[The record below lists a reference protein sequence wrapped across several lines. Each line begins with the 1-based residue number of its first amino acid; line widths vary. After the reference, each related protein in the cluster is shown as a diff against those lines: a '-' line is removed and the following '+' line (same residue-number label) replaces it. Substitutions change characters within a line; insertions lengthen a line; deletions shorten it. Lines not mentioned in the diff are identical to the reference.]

1 MKPMIL
7 ERPGNSTGRYNPLW
21 LAIALLSVNHAA
33 SAQSDPQ
40 QLDTLQVTADRA
52 TESDRTVDS
61 DELDRRQATDLQDI
75 FAESPDV
82 AVGGGAP
89 AAQKVYVRGLEDTM
103 LNVSVDGATQA
114 GYLFHHQG
122 RLTVEP
128 ELLKQVD
135 VVAGAGE
142 ATHGP
147 GALGGAIRFM
157 TKDPED
163 LLRPGQNFG
172 ALLKGGY
179 FSNTD
184 GYKASTSLYGR
195 LTDDWSAL
203 ATLTQTDHGDYE
215 DAEGNAQPYT
225 GSERFT
231 GFAKLVGHLTD
242 EQRVRLSYERSEDE
256 AYRLHRP
263 HWRPSA
269 GNAPLDQEVVRETV
283 TGQYGFTSDT
293 NDWLDLD
300 LTLYHTEA
308 SLEHI
313 AGPYGDYI
321 GTMQSQGGDLR
332 NHSQV
337 DALSL
342 TYGVDYR
349 QDEASLHSPLYG
361 TEREEGSVVGLYLQN
376 HYQLTDRLRLS
387 AGTRYDWFELDER
400 LTGNTFS
407 ESGWSPNLGLRF
419 EATEQLTLHGGWAR
433 AIRGTQ
439 VKELYVLDYYRNAED
454 RREEVAEN
462 VELGAT
468 YRSGNL
474 HLAAEV
480 FETRIDDV
488 VGQVER
494 GVLDNLGE
502 LESRGFRA
510 SIGYEWDRLDASL
523 AFSRARPELNG
534 EPLSDDDMA
543 IGTSIG
549 DSWVANVNYQATDD
563 LDLGWTGRFAERLT
577 HVAEGYPEKAGYG
590 VNDLYANWH
599 PLADDRLAL
608 SLRVNNVFDKQHVD
622 HASYGDAGDIAHG
635 LPDPG
640 RDFRLSATYRF

>member
-1 MKPMIL
+1 MKSESSRSCTWP
-7 ERPGNSTGRYNPLW
+7 RNPLW
-21 LAIALLSVNHAA
+21 LAIVLLSA
-33 SAQSDPQ
+33 SSTALAQDTPH
-40 QLDTLQVTADRA
+40 QLDTLQVTAER
-52 TESDRTVDS
+52 TSESDRTVDS
-61 DELDRRQATDLQDI
+61 EELDRRQATDLQDI
-75 FAESPDV
+75 FADMPDV

-103 LNVSVDGATQA
+103 LNVTVDGATQS

-122 RLTVEP
+122 RLLVEP

-142 ATHGP
+142 ATNGP
-147 GALGGAIRFM
+147 GALGGAIRFV

-195 LTDDWSAL
+195 LTDNWSAL
-203 ATLTQTDHGDYE
+203 ATLTQTDHGDYQ
-215 DAEGNAQPYT
+215 DANGNTQPYT
-225 GSERFT
+225 ASERFT
-231 GFAKLVGHLTD
+231 GFGKLVGHLTD
-242 EQRVRLSYERSEDE
+242 EQRVQLSYERSEDE

-263 HWRPSA
+263 HWRPSVR
-269 GNAPLDQEVVRETV
+269 NAPIDQEVIRETV
-283 TGQYGFTSDT
+283 TGNYGFTSSA

-313 AGPYGDYI
+313 DGPFGDYI
-321 GTMQSQGGDLR
+321 GAMQSHGGDLR
-332 NHSQV
+332 NRSQV
-337 DALSL
+337 GDLTL

-349 QDEASLHSPLYG
+349 KDEASLRSPLYG
-361 TEREEGSVVGLYLQN
+361 TDREEGSVVGLYLQN
-376 HYQLTDRLRLS
+376 HYQLTERLRLS
-387 AGTRYDWFELDER
+387 AGARHDWFELDEH
-400 LTGNTFS
+400 LTGNSFS

-419 EATEQLTLHGGWAR
+419 DATEQLTLHGGWAR

-439 VKELYVLDYYRNAED
+439 VKELFVLDYYRNAED
-454 RREEVAEN
+454 RKEEVAEN

-468 YRSGNL
+468 YRHGNL
-474 HLAAEV
+474 YLAAEV

-488 VGQVER
+488 VGQVAPSTL
-494 GVLDNLGE
+494 GNLGE
-502 LESRGFRA
+502 LKTRGFNAR
-510 SIGYEWDRLDASL
+510 IGYDWDRLDASL
-523 AFSRARPELNG
+523 AYSRARPKLDG
-534 EPLSDDDMA
+534 VPLSDDDMA

-549 DSWVANVNYQATDD
+549 DTWVANVNFQATNDI
-563 LDLGWTGRFAERLT
+563 DLGWTGRFAERLT
-577 HVAEGYPEKAGYG
+577 DVADGYPEKAGYG
-590 VNDLYANWH
+590 VNDIYASWR
-599 PLADDRLAL
+599 PLAGDQLTL
-608 SLRVNNVFDKQHVD
+608 SLRVNNVFDKQYFD

>member
-1 MKPMIL
+1 MKSESSRSCTWP
-7 ERPGNSTGRYNPLW
+7 RNPLW
-21 LAIALLSVNHAA
+21 LAIVLLSA
-33 SAQSDPQ
+33 SSTALAQDTPH
-40 QLDTLQVTADRA
+40 QLDTLQVTAER
-52 TESDRTVDS
+52 TSESDRTVDS
-61 DELDRRQATDLQDI
+61 EELDRRQATDLQDI
-75 FAESPDV
+75 FADMPDV

-103 LNVSVDGATQA
+103 LNVTVDGATQS

-122 RLTVEP
+122 RLLVEP

-142 ATHGP
+142 ATNGP
-147 GALGGAIRFM
+147 GALGGAIRFV

-195 LTDDWSAL
+195 LTDNWSAL
-203 ATLTQTDHGDYE
+203 ATLTQTDHGDYQ
-215 DAEGNAQPYT
+215 DANGNTQPYT
-225 GSERFT
+225 TSERFT
-231 GFAKLVGHLTD
+231 GFGKLVGHLTD
-242 EQRVRLSYERSEDE
+242 EQRVQLSYERSEDE

-263 HWRPSA
+263 HWRPSVR
-269 GNAPLDQEVVRETV
+269 NAPTDQEVIRETV
-283 TGQYGFTSDT
+283 TGNYGFTSSA

-313 AGPYGDYI
+313 DGPFGDYI
-321 GTMQSQGGDLR
+321 GAMQSHGGDLR
-332 NHSQV
+332 NRSQV
-337 DALSL
+337 GDLTL

-349 QDEASLHSPLYG
+349 KDEASLRSPLYG
-361 TEREEGSVVGLYLQN
+361 TDREEGSVVGLYLQN
-376 HYQLTDRLRLS
+376 HYQLTERLRLS
-387 AGTRYDWFELDER
+387 AGARHDWFELDEH
-400 LTGNTFS
+400 LTGNSFS

-419 EATEQLTLHGGWAR
+419 DATEQLTLHGGWAR

-439 VKELYVLDYYRNAED
+439 VKELFVLDYYRNAED
-454 RREEVAEN
+454 RKEEVAEN

-468 YRSGNL
+468 YRHGNL
-474 HLAAEV
+474 YLAAEV

-488 VGQVER
+488 VGQVAPSTL
-494 GVLDNLGE
+494 GNLGE
-502 LESRGFRA
+502 LKTRGFNAR
-510 SIGYEWDRLDASL
+510 IGYDWDRLDASL
-523 AFSRARPELNG
+523 AYSRARPKLDG
-534 EPLSDDDMA
+534 VPLSDDDMA

-549 DSWVANVNYQATDD
+549 DTWVANVNFQATNDI
-563 LDLGWTGRFAERLT
+563 DLGWTGRFAERLT
-577 HVAEGYPEKAGYG
+577 DVADGYPEKAGYG
-590 VNDLYANWH
+590 VNDIYASWR
-599 PLADDRLAL
+599 PLAGDQLTL
-608 SLRVNNVFDKQHVD
+608 SLRVNNVFDKQYFD